1 MKLTKIISASAA
13 LLMAFSVAGCK
24 LEEDALNML
33 QVSGENCTIDYT
45 NDGSVAEYARAF
57 LTTNKAH
64 LSADMAIEI
73 DTNKTTTGSGYATTT
88 GYIFNVSGSG
98 TEAKPYSF
106 CLVGIRKNGNTP
118 EYFASYYTGVLSA
131 DCTSD
136 KDDFDTGENKAY
148 EYVLSDN
155 LKSWQTIPTDSY
167 TESDGKLKVY
177 IAVTAMNGST
187 EITEDNYN
195 KPAANGSN
203 PAETNEDKADAL
215 KVTLKAS
222 KESSGG
228 KEITYNLANVNA
240 GKNKG
245 GKNSP
250 ELTEFP
256 VKQNKLGFYAMA
268 KKGSTLVAN
277 WTRDNFVAASE
288 VIEE

>member
-33 QVSGENCTIDYT
+33 QVSGDNCTIDFT
-45 NDGSVAEYARAF
+45 NDGSKVVYARGF
-57 LTTNKAH
+57 QTTNTAH

-73 DTNKTTTGSGYATTT
+73 DTKRTTSTDSTYATTT
-88 GYIFNVSGSG
+88 GYIFNVSGKGS
-98 TEAKPYSF
+98 ENDPYSF
-106 CLVGIRKNGNTP
+106 CLVGIRKYGNQP
-118 EYFASYYTGVLSA
+118 QYFASYYKGVLSA

-136 KDDFDTGENKAY
+136 KNDFDTNENKAY
-148 EYVLSDN
+148 EYDLSDG
-155 LKSWQTIPTDSY
+155 WQSIPKDSY
-167 TESDGKLKVY
+167 TESNGKLSVY
-177 IAVTAMNGST
+177 IAVTALNGST
-187 EITEDNYN
+187 EITNDNYN

-228 KEITYNLANVNA
+228 KEVTYNLANVNA

>member
-33 QVSGENCTIDYT
+33 NPSGDNCTIDFT
-45 NDGSVAEYARAF
+45 NDGSKAEYARAF
-57 LTTNKAH
+57 LTTKTAH

-73 DTNKTTTGSGYATTT
+73 DTKKTTTDSPTTT

-98 TEAKPYSF
+98 TEKSPYSF
-106 CLVGIRKNGNTP
+106 CLIGIKKEGATP
-118 EYFASYYTGVLSA
+118 KYFASYYTGVLSD

-136 KDDFDTGENKAY
+136 ADDFDTDANKAY
-148 EYVLSDN
+148 EYVLSDD
-155 LKSWQTIPTDSY
+155 LKSWQTIPTGSY
-167 TESDGKLKVY
+167 TESNGKLSVY

-187 EITEDNYN
+187 EITKDNYD

-203 PAETNEDKADAL
+203 PAETNENKADAL

-268 KKGSTLVAN
+268 QKGSTLVAN

>member
-33 QVSGENCTIDYT
+33 QVSGDNCTINYT

-57 LTTNKAH
+57 LTTKTAH

-106 CLVGIRKNGNTP
+106 CLIGIRKNGNTP
-118 EYFASYYTGVLSA
+118 EYFASYYIGVLSA
-131 DCTSD
+131 DCTSSAT
-136 KDDFDTGENKAY
+136 DFDTKTNKAY
-148 EYVLSDN
+148 EYDLSGGW
-155 LKSWQTIPTDSY
+155 KSIPAGSY
-167 TESDGKLKVY
+167 TESNGKLSVY

-187 EITEDNYN
+187 EITSENWD
-195 KPAANGSN
+195 KTAGNGAN
-203 PAETNEDKADAL
+203 PAETNADNADAL

-222 KESSGG
+222 ESANTGTV
-228 KEITYNLANVNA
+228 ITYNKDNI
-240 GKNKG
+240 NKG
-245 GKNSP
+245 IDTKKDGAKEIGS
-250 ELTEFP
+250 FP
-256 VKQNKLGFYAMA
+256 VSKQGKLGFYAMV
-268 KKGSTLVAN
+268 KNDSTLVAN
-277 WTRDNFVAASE
+277 WKSSNFVAASE

>member
-33 QVSGENCTIDYT
+33 NPSGDNCTIDFT
-45 NDGSVAEYARAF
+45 NDGSKAKYARAF
-57 LTTNKAH
+57 LTTKTAH

-73 DTNKTTTGSGYATTT
+73 DTKKTTNGATTT

-98 TEAKPYSF
+98 TEKDPYSF
-106 CLVGIRKNGNTP
+106 CLVGIRKYGNQP
-118 EYFASYYTGVLSA
+118 QYFASYYTGVLSA

-136 KDDFDTGENKAY
+136 KDDFDTGANKAY
-148 EYVLSDN
+148 EYVLSDDS
-155 LKSWQTIPTDSY
+155 KSWKTIPTGSY

-203 PAETNEDKADAL
+203 QAETNENKADAL

-256 VKQNKLGFYAMA
+256 VKQNKLGFYAMVLKNQTLSA
-268 KKGSTLVAN
+268 K

>member
-33 QVSGENCTIDYT
+33 NPSGDNCTIDFT
-45 NDGSVAEYARAF
+45 NDGSKAEYARAF
-57 LTTNKAH
+57 LTTNRAH

-73 DTNKTTTGSGYATTT
+73 DTKKTTNGSTTT

-98 TEAKPYSF
+98 TVKDPYSF

-118 EYFASYYTGVLSA
+118 EYFASYYIGVLSA

-136 KDDFDTGENKAY
+136 KDDFDTGTNKAY

-155 LKSWQTIPTDSY
+155 SKIWQTIPTGSY

-187 EITEDNYN
+187 EITEDNYD

-228 KEITYNLANVNA
+228 KEVTYNLANVNA